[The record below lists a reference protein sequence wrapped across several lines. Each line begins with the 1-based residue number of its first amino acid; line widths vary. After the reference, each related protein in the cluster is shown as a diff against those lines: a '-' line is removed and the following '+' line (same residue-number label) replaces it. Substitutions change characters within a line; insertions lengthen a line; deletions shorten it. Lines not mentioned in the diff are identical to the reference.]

1 MNYQTIDV
9 RPLSASVGAEIF
21 GVDLAQELSQET
33 FAEIHQAFL
42 DHLVVFFR
50 DQDLTVD
57 QQISF
62 ARRFGPLAVDPFIA
76 GPGDRPELMIVAREK
91 HERRAFGEN
100 WHSDNSYLEK
110 PPLGSFLYAVEVPP
124 TGGDTLFASQYR
136 AYDTLSPGLQAR
148 LEKLRAVHTPHGY
161 HRAIAAGQFDDGAM
175 KLRDD
180 DLMEQTLTSQAI
192 HPVVRTHPQ
201 TQRKALYVN
210 RSYTTQFLDW
220 TEAES
225 RPSSTSSSIT
235 RSNRNFPAAFAGNP
249 DLWRYGTIA
258 ASCILQST
266 TSMASAGSCTVW
278 LPKVTGRSSEV
289 DGGTHGCA

>member
-210 RSYTTQFLDW
+210 RSYTIQFLDW

-225 RPSSTSSSIT
+225 RPLLDFLIDHAVKPEFSCRFRWQPGSLALWD
-235 RSNRNFPAAFAGNP
+235 NRCVMHLAIN
-249 DLWRYGTIA
+249 DI
-258 ASCILQST
+258 
-266 TSMASAGSCTVW
+266 
-278 LPKVTGRSSEV
+278 
-289 DGGTHGCA
+289 HGFRRIMHRVVAEGDRPF

>member
-42 DHLVVFFR
+42 DHLAVFFR

-180 DLMEQTLTSQAI
+180 DLMEQTLTSRAI

-225 RPSSTSSSIT
+225 RPLLDFLIDHAVKPEFSCRFRWQPGSLALWD
-235 RSNRNFPAAFAGNP
+235 NRCVMHLAIN
-249 DLWRYGTIA
+249 DI
-258 ASCILQST
+258 
-266 TSMASAGSCTVW
+266 
-278 LPKVTGRSSEV
+278 
-289 DGGTHGCA
+289 HGFRRIMHRVVAEGDRPF

>member
-1 MNYQTIDV
+1 MTYQTIDV
-9 RPLSASVGAEIF
+9 RPLSGSVGAEIF
-21 GVDLAQELSQET
+21 GVDLAQELTQET

-91 HERRAFGEN
+91 HEQRAFGEN

-136 AYDTLSPGLQAR
+136 AYETLSPGLQAR

-210 RSYTTQFLDW
+210 RSYTIQFLDW

-225 RPSSTSSSIT
+225 RPLLDFLIDHAVKPEFSCRFRWQPGSLALWD
-235 RSNRNFPAAFAGNP
+235 NRCVMHLAIN
-249 DLWRYGTIA
+249 DI
-258 ASCILQST
+258 
-266 TSMASAGSCTVW
+266 
-278 LPKVTGRSSEV
+278 
-289 DGGTHGCA
+289 HGFRRIMHRVVAEGDRPF

>member
-21 GVDLAQELSQET
+21 GVDLAQDLAQET

-91 HERRAFGEN
+91 HERCAFGEN

-225 RPSSTSSSIT
+225 RPLLDFLIDHAVKPEFSCRFRWQPGSLALWD
-235 RSNRNFPAAFAGNP
+235 NRCVMHLAIN
-249 DLWRYGTIA
+249 DI
-258 ASCILQST
+258 
-266 TSMASAGSCTVW
+266 
-278 LPKVTGRSSEV
+278 
-289 DGGTHGCA
+289 HGFRRIMHRVVAEGDRPF

>member
-1 MNYQTIDV
+1 MDYQTIDV
-9 RPLSASVGAEIF
+9 RPLTSSVGAEIF
-21 GVDLAQELSQET
+21 GVDLARDISQET

-50 DQDLTVD
+50 DQDLSVD
-57 QQISF
+57 QQIAF
-62 ARRFGPLAVDPFIA
+62 ARRFGPLAIDPFIA

-91 HERRAFGEN
+91 HEQRAFGEN

-124 TGGDTLFASQYR
+124 HGGDTLFASQYR
-136 AYDTLSPGLQAR
+136 AYETLSPGLQAR

-161 HRAIAAGQFDDGAM
+161 HRAIAAGQFNDGAM

-180 DLMEQTLTSQAI
+180 ELMEQTLTSQAI

-210 RSYTTQFLDW
+210 RSYTTQFEDW

-225 RPSSTSSSIT
+225 RPLLDFLIDHAVKPEFSCRFRWQPGSLALWD
-235 RSNRNFPAAFAGNP
+235 NRCVMHLAIN
-249 DLWRYGTIA
+249 D
-258 ASCILQST
+258 
-266 TSMASAGSCTVW
+266 V
-278 LPKVTGRSSEV
+278 
-289 DGGTHGCA
+289 HGHRRVMHRVVAEGDRPF